1 MNEIGRRA
9 FLRELGIIGGTA
21 VGMNVLAPHW
31 VYGSETTLTYG
42 VNSRDIRR
50 LDPMSGPNSNDK
62 TVLAAIFNGLV
73 RTRPGE
79 VNAERLEA
87 DLAESWESSKDL
99 KSWTFKLRKGV
110 QFHQGFGEFTA
121 ADVIFSLER
130 AKDKKTNVYYKSYL
144 PFGKIEALDKH
155 TVRVQL
161 KSAQTALSL
170 LPTLLDWQAGL
181 VLSKKA
187 AEKLGDKLKTTPI
200 GTGPY
205 MFKEFIPQEKLVLS
219 RNDNYFRGKPGFEQ
233 VIFRMLPDPSSRTIA
248 FKAGE
253 IDVMDVDREQR
264 AIDQVK
270 GPGVVIESFGPASVH
285 KLHMDRTRKP
295 LNDLRVRQ
303 AIAYAI
309 NRDDI
314 VRFIGGDVAQPLYS
328 VIPADFVGGL
338 DPVPE
343 RLKYNHDPAKA
354 KKLLAEAGLADGF
367 SIDPVYISERPQFRR
382 PMEII
387 QNQLAKV
394 GIKINLSV
402 IAHPAWHTKNDEG
415 SNPLVLRAAT
425 RFPTANFILE
435 EYFLG
440 GGKRNFS
447 HFAGA
452 DGELK
457 RAQAET
463 DLAVQKKLWAEAQ
476 IKILEDLAAFPTHT
490 LNTIV
495 ARNAKMNLG
504 FAKIESSLSGGL
516 PIKWNARFA

>member
-1 MNEIGRRA
+1 MEIGRRK
-9 FLRELGIIGGTA
+9 FLFELGILSGTA
-21 VGMNVLAPHW
+21 FGWGALDPVW
-31 VYGSETTLTYG
+31 VHASGATLRYG

-73 RTRPGE
+73 RATPGE
-79 VNAERLEA
+79 VNAERLEP

-99 KSWTFKLRKGV
+99 KTWTFRLRKGV
-110 QFHQGFGEFTA
+110 EFHQGYGEFTA
-121 ADVIFSLER
+121 ADTVFSLER
-130 AKDKKTNVYYKSYL
+130 AKEKKINVYYKSYL
-144 PFGKIEALDKH
+144 PFGKIESLDKY
-155 TVRVQL
+155 TVRVHL
-161 KSAQTALSL
+161 KSPQTALSL
-170 LPTLLDWQAGL
+170 LPTVLDWQAGM
-181 VLSKKA
+181 VMSKRA
-187 AEKLGDKLKTTPI
+187 SEKLGDKLKTTPI

-205 MFKEFIPQEKLVLS
+205 VFKEFVPQEKLVLA

-233 VIFRMLPDPSSRTIA
+233 VEFRMLPDPSSRTIA

-253 IDVMDVDREQR
+253 LDIMDVDREQR

-285 KLHMDRTRKP
+285 KLHIDRTRKP
-295 LNDLRVRQ
+295 LNDIRVRQ
-303 AIAYAI
+303 AIAHAI
-309 NRDDI
+309 NREDI
-314 VRFIGGDVAQPLYS
+314 VRFIGTDVAAPLYS
-328 VIPADFVGGL
+328 VIPAEFVGGL

-343 RLKYNHDPAKA
+343 KLKYNHDPAKA
-354 KKLLAEAGLADGF
+354 KKLLAEAGVAKGF
-367 SIDPVYISERPQFRR
+367 SIDPVFISERPQFRR

-387 QNQLAKV
+387 QNQLAQV

-402 IAHPAWHTKNDEG
+402 VAHPAWHTKNDEG

-435 EYFLG
+435 EFFLG

-447 HFAGA
+447 RFSSA
-452 DGELK
+452 DAELK

-463 DLAVQKKLWAEAQ
+463 DLDVQKKLWREAQ
-476 IKILEDLAAFPTHT
+476 IKILEDLAAFPTHL

-495 ARNAKMNLG
+495 ARKAKVDLG
-504 FAKIESSLSGGL
+504 FAKLESSLSGGL
-516 PIKWNARFA
+516 PIEWNARLT